1 MGVWW
6 ILTNLTEIFC
16 EITITMV
23 MMAIVIVFNK
33 LHVKMIINNLYVIV
47 LRYTSKI
54 KKFQKMVKTTVYFF
68 KISSLSLLKNN
79 LWLYYYCF
87 A

>member
-1 MGVWW
+1 
-6 ILTNLTEIFC
+6 
-16 EITITMV
+16 MV

-68 KISSLSLLKNN
+68 KISSLSLLKKQSLIVLLLFCLIKNTKVV
-79 LWLYYYCF
+79 F
-87 A
+87 